1 MAWNTSSLTC
11 RLTCPALI
19 NKSWIVTCG
28 WKTADFCRAQESPVF
43 ACFVF
48 CFVLMLPWTLFSTTY
63 ELHVELASIG
73 DVFVSAFKAL
83 GSGTMMT
90 LNICYFRASLAMR
103 KPFTYQDLFWE
114 PAVCNPRVKLGSEP
128 IDLGNFSTVVTF
140 FCWLFAS
147 WCWLLADWRKKLE
160 DPWWLCIF
168 TRFCARV
175 RPYQG

>member
-1 MAWNTSSLTC
+1 MAWNSSSLTC

-28 WKTADFCRAQESPVF
+28 WKAADFCRLQESPVF

-48 CFVLMLPWTLFSTTY
+48 WFVLMLPWTLFSTTY

-103 KPFTYQDLFWE
+103 KPFTYQDLFWA
-114 PAVCNPRVKLGSEP
+114 PLVFNSASVWLVLFLRLRVGRHRMHSFFGP
-128 IDLGNFSTVVTF
+128 WHRIVVA
-140 FCWLFAS
+140 WLVA
-147 WCWLLADWRKKLE
+147 WLVLRSLTSHE
-160 DPWWLCIF
+160 
-168 TRFCARV
+168 
-175 RPYQG
+175 

>member
-1 MAWNTSSLTC
+1 MAWNSSSLTC

-28 WKTADFCRAQESPVF
+28 WKTADFGHAQESSVF
-43 ACFVF
+43 ASFVF

-103 KPFTYQDLFWE
+103 KPFTYQDLFWA
-114 PAVCNPRVKLGSEP
+114 PLVFNSASVWLVSL
-128 IDLGNFSTVVTF
+128 
-140 FCWLFAS
+140 FCSCVLVGIGCMAY
-147 WCWLLADWRKKLE
+147 LAHGKE
-160 DPWWLCIF
+160 
-168 TRFCARV
+168 
-175 RPYQG
+175 